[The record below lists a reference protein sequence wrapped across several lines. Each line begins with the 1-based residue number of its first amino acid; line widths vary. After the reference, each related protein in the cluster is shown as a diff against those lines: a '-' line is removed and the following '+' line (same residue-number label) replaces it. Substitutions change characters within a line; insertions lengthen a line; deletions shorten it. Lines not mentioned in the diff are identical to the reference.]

1 MEPWHL
7 SENFKN
13 VEIKLIFLVK
23 KAVRKWKII
32 IRVYVAKVVQCSS
45 YEKNI
50 IFFGEFF
57 FK

>member
-13 VEIKLIFLVK
+13 VEIKLIFLIK

-32 IRVYVAKVVQCSS
+32 KGVCGKSCAM
-45 YEKNI
+45 
-50 IFFGEFF
+50 FFLRKKYNFF
-57 FK
+57 